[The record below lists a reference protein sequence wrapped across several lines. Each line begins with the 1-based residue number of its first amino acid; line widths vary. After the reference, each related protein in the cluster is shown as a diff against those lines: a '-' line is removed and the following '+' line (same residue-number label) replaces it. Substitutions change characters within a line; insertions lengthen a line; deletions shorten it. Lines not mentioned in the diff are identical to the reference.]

1 MTEENRFIDRYLTGH
16 TPWVHPNPDFNL
28 IEMVEQTPIA
38 PCKVLDP
45 GCGLGVEAIWLTKQ
59 GFEVTAMDVSELA
72 LEKAK
77 TSAGP
82 MASKITWL
90 SMDIMDKE
98 LPNEAFD
105 FIFDRGFYH
114 TFDTHEERS
123 LVAKK
128 LASSL
133 KENGLW
139 LSLLGNG
146 DGVPVR
152 TGPPLRS
159 ASNIVLAVDPFFEIL
174 SLEVSVFGNEEAN
187 PHKIWRCLM
196 KKRKL

>member
-1 MTEENRFIDRYLTGH
+1 MTEENRFIDRYRTGH
-16 TPWVHPNPDFNL
+16 TPWVHSNPDFNL
-28 IEMVEQTPIA
+28 LETVTQRPIT
-38 PCKVLDP
+38 PCKVFEP
-45 GCGLGVEAIWLTKQ
+45 GCGLGVESVWLAEQ

-77 TSAGP
+77 ASAGAL
-82 MASKITWL
+82 ASKINWL
-90 SMDIMDKE
+90 SMDITRDR
-98 LPNEAFD
+98 LPKEAFG
-105 FIFDRGFYH
+105 FIFDRGFFH
-114 TFDTHEERS
+114 TFDTSGERS
-123 LVAKK
+123 LVAEK

-133 KENGLW
+133 EENGLW
-139 LSLLGNG
+139 LSLMGNG

-159 ASNIVLAVDPFFEIL
+159 ASDIVLAVDPFFEIL

>member
-1 MTEENRFIDRYLTGH
+1 
-16 TPWVHPNPDFNL
+16 
-28 IEMVEQTPIA
+28 
-38 PCKVLDP
+38 
-45 GCGLGVEAIWLTKQ
+45 
-59 GFEVTAMDVSELA
+59 
-72 LEKAK
+72 
-77 TSAGP
+77 
-82 MASKITWL
+82 
-90 SMDIMDKE
+90 MDIMDKE

-159 ASNIVLAVDPFFEIL
+159 ASDIVLAVDPFFEIL